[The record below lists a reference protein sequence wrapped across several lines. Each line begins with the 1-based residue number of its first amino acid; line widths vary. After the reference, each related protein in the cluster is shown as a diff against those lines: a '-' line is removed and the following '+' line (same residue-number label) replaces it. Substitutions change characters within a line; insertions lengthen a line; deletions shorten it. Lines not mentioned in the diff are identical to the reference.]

1 MSEAAGVSFLAVAPE
16 IALGLGAVIILLVDV
31 ARHPGPRVHAGLVTL
46 SLAAA
51 AGLTVWQGAVVRA
64 DGASTWFAGMVR
76 LDDFGVV
83 GRGVVV
89 LATALG
95 MLAAWT
101 LVSRLGTRGAEA
113 LALALVSATGFMLMA
128 ASAHFFVLFLGLE
141 VGSISLYILAG
152 YVRESPRSDEA
163 AVKYFLLGSFASALF
178 IYGVALAYAGTGALA
193 FDEVA
198 AALGEQTVPAIAY
211 VALAL
216 LVGGLAFKVTA
227 APFHSW
233 APDVYQGAP
242 AEFVGFMAAVA
253 KVGGFAG
260 LMLVL
265 LDAFEPVEEVW
276 QGAIAG
282 VAGVSVLVGTIFA
295 IVQDDARRML
305 AYSGVAH
312 AGFLLTGLV
321 AGAAAV
327 PNLWFYLVAYTMV
340 LVTAFAVVAVV
351 AATSGGDTSMRSL
364 SGLSTRSPFLA
375 AVLAILLIALAGI
388 PITSGF
394 VAKFGIFA
402 AAWGAGFEWLVI
414 LGLVASV
421 AAFFFYLR
429 VIVVMYFT
437 APVQAE
443 APGTATA
450 RPEVPATI
458 RWLAVVVVTV
468 TLVLGVI
475 PGPLLEL
482 LADSA
487 P

>member
-1 MSEAAGVSFLAVAPE
+1 MP
-16 IALGLGAVIILLVDV
+16 GL
-31 ARHPGPRVHAGLVTL
+31 
-46 SLAAA
+46 
-51 AGLTVWQGAVVRA
+51 
-64 DGASTWFAGMVR
+64 
-76 LDDFGVV
+76 
-83 GRGVVV
+83 
-89 LATALG
+89 
-95 MLAAWT
+95 
-101 LVSRLGTRGAEA
+101 RGAEA
-113 LALALVSATGFMLMA
+113 LALALVSASGFMLMA

-141 VGSISLYILAG
+141 IGSISLYVLAG

-178 IYGVALAYAGTGALA
+178 RSTGWRSPTPAPAPSTSTRLRRRSTGRACGRLRCIGPAGGRARLQ
-193 FDEVA
+193 DHRR
-198 AALGEQTVPAIAY
+198 TVP
-211 VALAL
+211 
-216 LVGGLAFKVTA
+216 
-227 APFHSW
+227 
-233 APDVYQGAP
+233 
-242 AEFVGFMAAVA
+242 FVGTRRLSGGASRVRRLHGGIA

-260 LMLVL
+260 LMLIL
-265 LDAFEPVEEVW
+265 LDAYQPVKDVW
-276 QGAIAG
+276 QGAVAG

-321 AGAAAV
+321 AGAEAV

-340 LVTAFAVVAVV
+340 LVAGFAVVAVV

-364 SGLSTRSPFLA
+364 SGLSTRASPFLA
-375 AVLAILLIALAGI
+375 AVLAVLLIALAGI

-394 VAKFGIFA
+394 VAKFGVFA
-402 AAWGAGFEWLVI
+402 AAWGAGFEWLVL

-450 RPEVPATI
+450 RPEVPAQI

-482 LADSA
+482 LADTA

>member
-1 MSEAAGVSFLAVAPE
+1 MTEAAGVSFLAIGPE
-16 IALGLGAVIILLVDV
+16 IALGLGAVLILLIDV
-31 ARHPGPRVHAGLVTL
+31 ARNPGPRVHAGLVAL

-51 AGLTVWQGAVVRA
+51 AGLTIWQGLTVR
-64 DGASTWFAGMVR
+64 DEGATTWFSGMVR
-76 LDDFGVV
+76 FDDFAVV
-83 GRGVVV
+83 GRGVII
-89 LATALG
+89 LTTALG

-101 LVSRLGTRGAEA
+101 LVSRLGSRGAEA
-113 LALALVSATGFMLMA
+113 LALALVSASGFMLMA

-141 VGSISLYILAG
+141 IGSISLYVLAG

-178 IYGVALAYAGTGALA
+178 IYGVALAYAGTGALN

-198 AALGEQTVPAIAY
+198 AALGGTVPAVAY

-216 LVGGLAFKVTA
+216 LVGGLAFKITA

-242 AEFVGFMAAVA
+242 AEFVGFMAAIA

-260 LMLVL
+260 LMLIL
-265 LDAFEPVEEVW
+265 LDAYEPVKDVW

-321 AGAAAV
+321 AGAEAV

-340 LVTAFAVVAVV
+340 LVAGFAVVAVV

-375 AVLAILLIALAGI
+375 AVLAVLLIALAGI

-402 AAWGAGFEWLVI
+402 AAWGAGFEWLVL

-450 RPEVPATI
+450 RPEVPAQI

-482 LADSA
+482 LADTA